1 MGVRLVSCFVLCFSF
16 LSTVS
21 RAIVPDSQRFKY
33 VNEGEFGE
41 YLTEYDAS
49 YRLLPVDAFPFQLCF
64 YNTTPNAFYL
74 ALRMGHRRSESI
86 LRWVWEANRNVPVQE
101 NATLTFGRD
110 GNLVLANPNGRVVWS
125 TGTANKGVVGLRLLP
140 TGNLVLYDNKGK
152 FLWQSFDHPT
162 DTLLV
167 GQSLKVGGAT
177 KLVSRVSDSDGSE
190 GPYSFVME
198 SGGLSMYLKVA
209 GSKGISY
216 TSDTFSVTGN
226 PLSAVTFSSE
236 PETAEAHAYELKL
249 NLAQGGSSAGAFIL
263 GRAKYNGTLSFLK
276 IGSDGNL
283 RTYTYNEKVDYRA
296 WEVTFTFF
304 SGDGRL
310 SGCRLPAKCGSLGV
324 CEDEMCVACPRPQ
337 GLVGW
342 SKNCLPPKISSCS
355 GRFDYYKVEGVEH
368 FLSASNDGVGP
379 VKIAQCRDKCS
390 KDCKCVG
397 FTYKQESSRCLLVP
411 VLGTLSRVENAS
423 RSVYIKIAK

>member
-1 MGVRLVSCFVLCFSF
+1 MGIRLVSCFVLCFSF

-21 RAIVPDSQRFKY
+21 RAIVPDSQTFKY
-33 VNEGEFGE
+33 VNEGEFGD
-41 YLTEYDAS
+41 YVSEYDAR
-49 YRLLPVDAFPFQLCF
+49 YRLLPVATFPFQLCF
-64 YNTTPNAFYL
+64 YNITPNAFHL
-74 ALRMGHRRSESI
+74 ALRMGNRRSES
-86 LRWVWEANRNVPVQE
+86 LFRWVWEANRNVPVQE

-152 FLWQSFDHPT
+152 FVWQSFDHPT

-167 GQSLKVGGAT
+167 GQSLKVGGPT
-177 KLVSRVSDSDGSE
+177 KLVGRVSDSDGSE

-198 SGGLSMYLKVA
+198 SGRLSMYLNVA
-209 GSKGISY
+209 GSKAISY
-216 TSDTFSVTGN
+216 SSGYFSLTGD
-226 PLSAVTFSSE
+226 PLIEATFSSE
-236 PETAEAHAYELKL
+236 PETDEANSYKLKL
-249 NLAQGGSSAGAFIL
+249 TLTEGSSAGSFIL
-263 GRAKYNGTLSFLK
+263 GRPKYNSTLSFLR

-283 RTYTYNEKVDYRA
+283 KAYTYDDKVDYRA

-304 SGDGRL
+304 SGDGFL
-310 SGCRLPAKCGSLGV
+310 SGCSLPAKCGSLGV
-324 CEDEMCVACPRPQ
+324 CEDEMCVACPLPQ

-368 FLSASNDGVGP
+368 FLSASGEGP
-379 VKIAQCRDKCS
+379 MKITQCKDKCS

-397 FTYKQESSRCLLVP
+397 FMYKQETSRCLLVP
-411 VLGTLSRVENAS
+411 VLGTLSKVENAS
-423 RSVYIKIAK
+423 HSVYIKIAK